1 MLNVKVDNIYINDTT
16 NKIRINSDGVELK
29 NEYYEY
35 ESPYVN
41 DGLQF
46 TLNVNSINVIIADK
60 RKQDIIIPNSAPM
73 FVDNKLKTFPIEY
86 VEINLNEN
94 IRYIYI
100 NDTIKT
106 LKITSENENVIISIP
121 NKEFTITTNDT
132 NDTTTTDDTNDAITT
147 NDTQNKKIKY
157 LILRDYSEN
166 DNFYNL
172 TSLSATLI
180 NLTHN
185 SDIDLFND
193 YNQISVSNLKNN
205 IPQSEYNIYV
215 LANQIKNYSKDKII
229 TLDECSTID
238 DLPTNVCSN
247 IDMDAK
253 IEEKITFYR
262 HYDTSDSFSIGI
274 SDAEYIVLQSHYA
287 FIKTSSKIITYDFYT
302 NSELKESYELKTE
315 KFIVIDDNIHYVSN
329 NDSEISIYSNT
340 IPKRSYT
347 IPKPS
352 YIEIETIIENDTT
365 IEIETTKYY
374 TFQDI
379 IRVNNN
385 IVAVFSKDNVCS
397 FVITTPEF
405 KHFFNYEINV
415 DKTIN
420 SINLYS
426 STHYSRLCCL
436 INYSSNESIT
446 KQFKAYQ
453 KVDLFM
459 KF

>member
-106 LKITSENENVIISIP
+106 LKITGKNENVIISIP

-132 NDTTTTDDTNDAITT
+132 TTTDNTTTTNDINDTNNTD
-147 NDTQNKKIKY
+147 NTQNKKIKY
-157 LILRDYSEN
+157 LILHDYSEN
-166 DNFYNL
+166 NNFYNL

-193 YNQISVSNLKNN
+193 YNQTSVSNLKNN

-215 LANQIKNYSKDKII
+215 LASQIKNYSKDKII
-229 TLDECSTID
+229 TLDECLTI

-253 IEEKITFYR
+253 IEENQITFYR
-262 HYDTSDSFSIGI
+262 HYDKNDSFSIDVSG
-274 SDAEYIVLQSHYA
+274 AKYIILQSHYA
-287 FIKTSSKIITYDFYT
+287 FIKTSSKIITYNFYDKSKSDVLNT
-302 NSELKESYELKTE
+302 Q
-315 KFIVIDDNIHYVSN
+315 KFIIINDNICYVSN
-329 NDSEISIYSNT
+329 NNDNVSVGSN
-340 IPKRSYT
+340 I
-347 IPKPS
+347 IPKP
-352 YIEIETIIENDTT
+352 TD
-365 IEIETTKYY
+365 Y

-385 IVAVFSKDNVCS
+385 IVAVFSKDNICS

-415 DKTIN
+415 DKTIK

-436 INYSSNESIT
+436 INYSSSESIT